1 MEDYIENDEE
11 GNIFELI
18 AEENIDELVTEQQ
31 AKTVYA
37 IMRQKGLDVEKQ
49 LSINYNITNTKDLT
63 KRQYAS
69 ILNAIKVM
77 PNVK

>member
-1 MEDYIENDEE
+1 
-11 GNIFELI
+11 
-18 AEENIDELVTEQQ
+18 
-31 AKTVYA
+31 
-37 IMRQKGLDVEKQ
+37 MRQKGLDVEKQ